1 MERAGGFVGA
11 YWRRVQSASDHRGAR
26 HDGIAMLN
34 GETEQKLSLLAR
46 QVWAGNRRDQTL
58 QERLLRDPKLFL
70 QENGIAI
77 PEDFEPRVSV
87 GVDSV
92 SFRFQPRTAPAV
104 GDGSLFFRFEFQW
117 IWD

>member
-1 MERAGGFVGA
+1 
-11 YWRRVQSASDHRGAR
+11 
-26 HDGIAMLN
+26 MLT

-46 QVWAGNRRDQTL
+46 RVWAGSRRDKTL
-58 QERLLRDPKLFL
+58 QERLLSDPAFFL

-77 PEDFEPRVSV
+77 PDDFETRVSV

-92 SFRFQPRTAPAV
+92 SFRFTPRIAAVDAAGAEGCAPV
-104 GDGSLFFRFEFQW
+104 LNDGSIFFRFEFQW